1 MSNEL
6 HELSTGDLDEV
17 SGGILTNFT
26 PGASIVPSI
35 PIPPPLLGLLG
46 VGPVIPVGH
55 PVPYGSPDP
64 RLQ

>member
-6 HELSTGDLDEV
+6 HELSIVDLDEV
-17 SGGILTNFT
+17 SGGDLRYF
-26 PGASIVPSI
+26 PGPAIVPSI

-46 VGPVIPVGH
+46 AGPVIPVGH
-55 PVPYGSPDP
+55 PVAYGSPDP

>member
-6 HELSTGDLDEV
+6 HELSIGDLDEV
-17 SGGILTNFT
+17 SGGDLRYFPSEPSIT
-26 PGASIVPSI
+26 PTI
-35 PIPPPLLGLLG
+35 PIPPPLVGLLG
-46 VGPVIPVGH
+46 GGPVIPVGY